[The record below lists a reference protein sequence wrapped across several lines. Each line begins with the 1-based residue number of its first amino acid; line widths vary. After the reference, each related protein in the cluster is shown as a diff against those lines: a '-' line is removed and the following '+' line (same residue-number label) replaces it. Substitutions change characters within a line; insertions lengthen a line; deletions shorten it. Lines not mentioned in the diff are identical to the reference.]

1 MRLVKFKTPT
11 KKHPK
16 QVATV
21 LRGNRSMQRIYCHVR
36 NHLRQV
42 SQKPRLRYSYTK
54 FREELFAKINS
65 RRVVLHG
72 ITIPEKSIQKIL
84 AVKDLET
91 LFVQTYSGLVVKLAN
106 KCATK
111 IGHSSYSE
119 VEDFESIGLYAL
131 VRALYGYNRP
141 KVKFITY
148 ATWVVSNRMLV
159 AANRTRT
166 NFPWPNSLRKLYC
179 RYELTA
185 ANLAS
190 QNLSHNFE
198 SVCQYMGMSPKEQD
212 KLRAILTEVVNDT
225 DLEKIPVRS
234 GGIAWEKGSQ
244 GDYTAQSAQFTR
256 FRFAETLEPDQRQV
270 LEDLQLN
277 EWQMDVLEGY
287 MSGHYGWQ
295 TEVSKKHGKSRAAP
309 LQTLRQIQKKIRQ
322 QMEAA

>member
-1 MRLVKFKTPT
+1 MRLVKFKTPA

-21 LRGNRSMQRIYCHVR
+21 LRGNRSMQRIYFHVR
-36 NHLRQV
+36 NHLRSI
-42 SQKPRLRYSYTK
+42 SQNPRLRYSYTK

-72 ITIPEKSIQKIL
+72 ITIPEKAIQKIL

-106 KCATK
+106 KWATK

-159 AANRTRT
+159 AANSTRT
-166 NFPWPNSLRKLYC
+166 NFPWTNSLRKLYC

-185 ANLAS
+185 ANLAA
-190 QNLSHNFE
+190 QNLSHSFE
-198 SVCQYMGMSPKEQD
+198 SVCYYMGIPSKEQD
-212 KLRAILTEVVNDT
+212 KLRAILTEIVNDT
-225 DLEKIPVRS
+225 DLEIVPVGRS
-234 GGIAWEKGSQ
+234 GEKGAQ
-244 GDYTAQSAQFTR
+244 GDYTAQSAKFTR

-295 TEVSKKHGKSRAAP
+295 TEVAKKHGKSRAAP
-309 LQTLRQIQKKIRQ
+309 AQTLRQIQKKIRQ